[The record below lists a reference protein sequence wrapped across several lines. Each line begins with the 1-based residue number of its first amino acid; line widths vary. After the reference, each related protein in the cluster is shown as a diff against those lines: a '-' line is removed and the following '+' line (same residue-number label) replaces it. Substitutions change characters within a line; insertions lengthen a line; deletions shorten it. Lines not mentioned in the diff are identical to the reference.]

1 MGKAGTGYLII
12 YLLRVAYDPALV
24 EHLVREVISN
34 LAWSELSQ
42 PRRLRRFTIANSQ
55 KGYEWFKLLA

>member
-34 LAWSELSQ
+34 LAWS
-42 PRRLRRFTIANSQ
+42 
-55 KGYEWFKLLA
+55 